1 MDSWVLTLILER
13 NCLEN
18 PRNHAYRQIIN
29 ISALFLVTTLLR
41 CFAWVVRKQCDVT
54 YILHM
59 CVYDQNEL
67 YDAERNLLAIA
78 NLFFCDIDNLIF
90 QLFEIRVKFVMI

>member
-1 MDSWVLTLILER
+1 
-13 NCLEN
+13 
-18 PRNHAYRQIIN
+18 
-29 ISALFLVTTLLR
+29 
-41 CFAWVVRKQCDVT
+41 
-54 YILHM
+54 M